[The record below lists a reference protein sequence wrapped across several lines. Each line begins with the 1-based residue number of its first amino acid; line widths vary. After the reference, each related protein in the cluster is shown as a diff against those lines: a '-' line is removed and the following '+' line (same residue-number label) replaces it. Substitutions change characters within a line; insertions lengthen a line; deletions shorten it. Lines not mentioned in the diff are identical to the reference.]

1 MNWFRRFEDPIKMPD
16 GSTILTIGEAAEYAT
31 SLPRKIGNT
40 EPWQRAARV
49 LHEAAEHGG
58 PFVFMARINFYR
70 AVYGDKP
77 PPIGNPE
84 GKKSRH
90 WGKRKLAR
98 DR

>member
-1 MNWFRRFEDPIKMPD
+1 
-16 GSTILTIGEAAEYAT
+16 
-31 SLPRKIGNT
+31 
-40 EPWQRAARV
+40 

-70 AVYGDKP
+70 AVYGEKP

-84 GKKSRH
+84 SKKGRK
-90 WGKRKLAR
+90 WGKRKMAR